1 MPTTVFEMEA
11 IGKTVSGVTGWGL
24 SMFVRPKPLSWEAPF
39 FDKPNATPVMRYSA
53 ILASIRSL
61 ISSKRGSDWDGLPP
75 ADNELARIDPSLE
88 LPAPQRGQ
96 AGEAE
101 KVSSFHRAL
110 LEHWNEYDPSV
121 GGSWGE
127 CMGNAEPRQGDLMD
141 TG

>member
-1 MPTTVFEMEA
+1 M
-11 IGKTVSGVTGWGL
+11 SGVTGWGL

-88 LPAPQRGQ
+88 LPAPSAARPARPRKCRLFIAPSWSIGM
-96 AGEAE
+96 
-101 KVSSFHRAL
+101 STIP
-110 LEHWNEYDPSV
+110 PSV
-121 GGSWGE
+121 VVGVSVWE
-127 CMGNAEPRQGDLMD
+127 MPSRDKVI
-141 TG
+141 